1 MKIREIMDQQARCV
15 GLENSV
21 VEAAGVMR
29 LFDVGAVPVCDDDQ
43 VVGMLTD
50 HDIVVRSVADGRDLN
65 HITVREALSGQVAPV
80 FEDEEIEEAA
90 RLMEEQHLRR
100 LPVLDQELHL
110 VGTVSLRAIV
120 DLAHIDLSARE

>member
-1 MKIREIMDQQARCV
+1 
-15 GLENSV
+15 
-21 VEAAGVMR
+21 
-29 LFDVGAVPVCDDDQ
+29 
-43 VVGMLTD
+43 MLTD

>member
-90 RLMEEQHLRR
+90 PLGGEPQRHRAFLAGQLTRNHAEQAT
-100 LPVLDQELHL
+100 PAPKQ
-110 VGTVSLRAIV
+110 
-120 DLAHIDLSARE
+120 